1 MILNVF
7 TNRENDDL
15 PSVEDDIQNL
25 WAFLIATMVA
35 DFLFNTHRYVYAID
49 LYEEVISLLRL
60 LTSNTELP
68 FYHNHENEFD
78 SYASIL
84 SDELTATKESIQS
97 ERGQGKEA
105 SNELQRRPS
114 SSIFQDNGS
123 EKRERNERE
132 LAFCKRLGS
141 TFYSLG
147 WYLTAIWYFEKAAKI
162 SKATGNNL
170 EEQRIYISL
179 VIVYNASCKFDKVF
193 SSLKKAIEL
202 CQDSQDLEED
212 LECYNALGCLCN
224 SYGQFNQAISYYSM
238 KCLGCGNKM
247 QEAMALNN
255 LGNLHLTNGKYD
267 AAKAHYNESLQ
278 IRQEIGDTIGI
289 SITYNNLSCLCYS
302 LGQYEIAIK
311 YQKKA
316 LETTKA
322 TGTRKRLAVI
332 YNNLGVLHQALGE
345 HQLSLDCHKEGLKI
359 RKEIGDIP
367 GECRCCREI
376 SSVYDGLGQLR
387 SLLPYH
393 EKTTKIER
401 VILNKPRS
409 CQWISHYEK
418 GLEVIDEIGVTDNGR
433 FTLCKMGLSHLSRVQ
448 FYSVSDQLGRKIKK
462 HETSRAPLSNDL
474 KFLMDEQSLLLYK
487 ILASRQTCC
496 ENFTD
501 ALLTLETGRAR
512 VLVELLAKKDGTNV
526 SLPKIDDLSNI
537 ISFLAKQRE
546 NLLFM
551 SFLQQS
557 ICLWFIDR
565 HGVLTFK
572 SHVVSEEL
580 NLHDSLI
587 NFLRTGYLE
596 RTLSSNESEAKKAN
610 YQASSRMN
618 DIDDLSE
625 LLSCQSE
632 DDERNFLQQV
642 IFGVV
647 KELADDEEVILV
659 PEGFMFRCPF
669 AVLRNT
675 NNDYLVDKVR
685 MRVISSITTLMII
698 QDLPTEYHSNV
709 GALLVGDPF
718 VPLIESKGGVYK
730 LQPLPYA
737 LKEVEMIGNLLGE
750 QESCL
755 TGMKATKREVL
766 RRLPEVSLLHF
777 AAHGRQEDGAIAFAT
792 DDQDICTEERC
803 FLSVNDIAEVTVR
816 AKLVVLSICHGALGR
831 IWNAEGVVGMV
842 RAFLVSGARSVLAPL
857 WAIEDE
863 ATNAFM
869 GSFYKHLI
877 GHNMSASRALH
888 QTMKDMRN
896 SDEFNEERQW
906 APFIL
911 YGDDV
916 TLDWNKTTNNYRATG
931 KTVNT

>member
-1 MILNVF
+1 ML
-7 TNRENDDL
+7 
-15 PSVEDDIQNL
+15 
-25 WAFLIATMVA
+25 A
-35 DFLFNTHRYVYAID
+35 DFLFNTHRYIYAID

-60 LTSNTELP
+60 LTCNTELP
-68 FYHNHENEFD
+68 FCHNQNEFD
-78 SYASIL
+78 AYVGDL
-84 SDELTATKESIQS
+84 SNELKATKESFQR

-105 SNELQRRPS
+105 LNELQRRPS
-114 SSIFQDNGS
+114 SSTFKDDGS
-123 EKRERNERE
+123 IKGKRKERE
-132 LAFCKRLGS
+132 IAFSKRLGS

-147 WYLTAIWYFEKAAKI
+147 WYLTSIWYFEKAAEI

-179 VIVYNASCKFDKVF
+179 VIVYNASCKFDEAF
-193 SSLKKAIEL
+193 SSLGKAIQL
-202 CQDSQDLEED
+202 CQDSRD
-212 LECYNALGCLCN
+212 CCNTLGSLCN
-224 SYGQFNQAISYYSM
+224 SLGQFTQAISYYS

-247 QEAMALNN
+247 QKAMALNN
-255 LGNLHLTNGKYD
+255 LGNLHLTNGKYLT
-267 AAKAHYNESLQ
+267 AEARYNESLQ
-278 IRQEIGDTIGI
+278 IRQEIGDTIGM
-289 SITYNNLSCLCYS
+289 SITYNNLGCVYYS
-302 LGQYEIAIK
+302 LGNYKTAIK
-311 YQKKA
+311 CHKTA

-322 TGTRKRLAVI
+322 NGTRKRLAVI
-332 YNNLGVLHQALGE
+332 YNNLGVLYQALGE

-376 SSVYDGLGQLR
+376 SSVYDALGQLR
-387 SLLPYH
+387 SLMPYH
-393 EKTTKIER
+393 EKTTKLER

-409 CQWISHYEK
+409 SHWIAHYEK

-433 FTLCKMGLSHLSRVQ
+433 LTLCKMVLSHLSRVN
-448 FYSVSDQLGRKIKK
+448 FYITSNQLSRKIKS

-474 KFLMDEQSLLLYK
+474 KFLVDEQSLLLYK
-487 ILASRQTCC
+487 TLASRQMCC
-496 ENFTD
+496 ENFSD

-512 VLVELLAKKDGTNV
+512 VLVESLAKKDGTNV
-526 SLPKIDDLSNI
+526 PLPKIDDLSKV
-537 ISFLAKQRE
+537 ISFVAKQRE

-551 SFLQQS
+551 SFLQRS

-572 SHVVSEEL
+572 SHVVSEKQ
-580 NLHDSLI
+580 NLQDSLI

-596 RTLSSNESEAKKAN
+596 R
-610 YQASSRMN
+610 M
-618 DIDDLSE
+618 IDVDDVSE
-625 LLSCQSE
+625 LLTCQSE
-632 DDERNFLQQV
+632 DDERNFVHQV

-647 KELADDEEVILV
+647 KELADDEEVIFV

-669 AVLRNT
+669 ALLRNT

-685 MRVISSITTLMII
+685 MRLIPSITTLMIV

-718 VPLIESKGGVYK
+718 VDLIESKGGVNE

-766 RRLPEVSLLHF
+766 RRIPDVSLLHF
-777 AAHGRQEDGAIAFAT
+777 AAHGRQEDGGIVLAT
-792 DDQDICTEERC
+792 EDQDKCTEEKC
-803 FLSVNDIAEVTVR
+803 ILSADDIAEVTVK
-816 AKLVVLSICHGALGR
+816 AKLVVLSICHGALGK
-831 IWNAEGVVGMV
+831 IWNAEGVVGIV
-842 RAFLVSGARSVLAPL
+842 HAFLVAGARSVLAPL
-857 WAIEDE
+857 WAIDDE
-863 ATNAFM
+863 ATHAFM

-896 SDEFNEERQW
+896 SDEFSEERHW